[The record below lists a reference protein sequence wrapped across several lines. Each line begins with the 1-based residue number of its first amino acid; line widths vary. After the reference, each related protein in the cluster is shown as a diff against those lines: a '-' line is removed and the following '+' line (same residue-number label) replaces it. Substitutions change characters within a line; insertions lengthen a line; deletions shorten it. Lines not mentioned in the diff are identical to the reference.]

1 MEFGTIHQV
10 DIDEQMR
17 SAYLDYA
24 MSVIVARALPDAR
37 DGLKPVHRRIL
48 YAMYDMGIRSNSAFK
63 KSARIV
69 GEVLGKYH
77 PHGDVSIYDSMAR
90 MAQDFSMRYMLVDGQ
105 GNFGSIDGDSPAA
118 MRYTEARL
126 HAAAEEMLLDIDKNT
141 VDFVDN
147 FDASLKEPA
156 VLPSKLPNLLLNGSS
171 GIAVGMA
178 TSIPPQNLK
187 ELAGAVS
194 YLVDHYETID
204 DVSVDDLMQFVH
216 GPDFPT
222 GGVIVGRESIL
233 QAYSTGRGRLVVRG
247 MAHIEEM
254 KANRFRIV
262 ITEIPYQ
269 INKTSLIERIADLA
283 RTGKMEAISDLR
295 DESDR
300 RGMSIVIELRRG
312 AQPNQVLNQ
321 LYKYTALQ
329 STFSV
334 HILALVDGQPRLL
347 SLKRALQVFI
357 EHRQVIITRRSEF
370 ELEKARNRAHILD
383 GLLIA
388 LANLD
393 DVIKTIRESK
403 DPEVAKERLVSRF
416 NLTEIQA
423 QAILDMQLRR
433 LSALERQKI
442 EDEHKE
448 ILARIEYLLDLLAHP
463 KKILDV
469 IKTDLNTLSEKF
481 GDERR
486 TRIVAEAHE
495 ELKEEDLVADESVL
509 ITFTQR
515 GYIKRVAANLYR
527 TQGRGGRGVSGQ
539 TVRDEDEVV
548 LLVPARTLHTI
559 LFFSD
564 RGKVYSEKA
573 YQIPDAN
580 RTDKGIPIV
589 NILAMDPA
597 ERITA
602 AVSVPN
608 FENGSY
614 FTMATAS
621 GRIKRVALSE
631 FSAVRPSGLI
641 AINLEGKDKLGWVKL
656 TTGKDEIIMVTRRG
670 QSLRI
675 KEGTVRSMGRQAAGV
690 TGINLKPGDQ
700 LASMDVIEPGGKLL
714 VITENGF
721 GKCTKLEEYPTKG
734 RATGGVTTIDQK
746 SMPKIGQIADARVV
760 QDEDD
765 VTMISSGG
773 VMLRLKVKVI
783 SVSGRSTRGFKVMD
797 LGKDSVV
804 ASVARMASKDLLKDE
819 SARSETPQNQ
829 PIAHMKMV
837 EEDQP
842 LVDEDQSSVDE
853 DQPEENS
860 EE

>member
-1 MEFGTIHQV
+1 MDFGTIEQV

-24 MSVIVARALPDAR
+24 MSVIVARALPDAK

-77 PHGDVSIYDSMAR
+77 PHGDASIYDSMAR

-126 HAAAEEMLLDIDKNT
+126 HAAAEEMLFDIDKNT
-141 VDFVDN
+141 VDFIDN
-147 FDASLKEPA
+147 FDGSLQEPL
-156 VLPSKLPNLLLNGSS
+156 VLPAKLPNLLLNGSS

-178 TSIPPQNLK
+178 TSIPPHNLK
-187 ELAGAVS
+187 ELAEATS
-194 YLVDHYETID
+194 YIIDHYDEID
-204 DVSVDDLMQFVH
+204 DISIEDLMKFVK

-222 GGVIVGRESIL
+222 GGVIVGRDSIQ

-254 KANRFRIV
+254 KGNRHQIV

-269 INKTSLIERIADLA
+269 VNKTGLIERIAELA
-283 RTGKMEAISDLR
+283 RGGKLDAISDLR

-300 RGMSIVIELRRG
+300 RGMSVVIELRRG

-334 HILALVDGQPRLL
+334 HLLALVDGQPKLL
-347 SLKRALQVFI
+347 SLKRAIQIYI
-357 EHRQVIITRRSEF
+357 EHRHEIITRRSQY
-370 ELEKARNRAHILD
+370 ELDKARHRAHILD

-393 DVIKTIRESK
+393 DVIMTIRESK
-403 DPEVAKERLVSRF
+403 DPDTAKERLMSRF
-416 NLTEIQA
+416 KLSDVQA

-442 EDEHKE
+442 EDEHRE
-448 ILARIEYLLDLLAHP
+448 VMERIAYLEDLLANP
-463 KKILDV
+463 KKMLGL
-469 IKTDLNTLSEKF
+469 IKDDLNAMAEKY

-486 TRIVAEAHE
+486 TRIVAETHE
-495 ELKEEDLVADESVL
+495 ELREEDLVADEAVL

-539 TVRDEDEVV
+539 TIRDEDEVV
-548 LLVPARTLHTI
+548 LLVPARSLHTL

-564 RGKVYSEKA
+564 KGKVYSEKV

-589 NILAMDPA
+589 NILSMDPS

-608 FENGSY
+608 FENGSC
-614 FTMATAS
+614 FMMATEL
-621 GRIKRVALSE
+621 GRIKRVELSE
-631 FSAVRPSGLI
+631 FSSVRPSGLI
-641 AINLEGKDKLGWVKL
+641 AINLDENDKLGWVKL
-656 TTGKDEIIMVTRRG
+656 TTGQDEIIMVTKRG
-670 QSLRI
+670 QALRI
-675 KEGTVRSMGRQAAGV
+675 KESTVRTMGRQAAGV
-690 TGINLKPGDQ
+690 TGIKLKTGDR

-714 VITENGF
+714 VVTENGF

-734 RATGGVTTIDQK
+734 RATGGVATIDQK
-746 SMPKIGQIADARVV
+746 NLSKIGEITDARVV
-760 QDEDD
+760 QDDDD
-765 VTMISSGG
+765 VTMISSSGI
-773 VMLRLKVKVI
+773 MLRLKVKVI
-783 SVSGRSTRGFKVMD
+783 SMSGRSTRGFKVMD
-797 LGKDSVV
+797 LTKDSIV
-804 ASVARMASKDLLKDE
+804 ASVARMAAKDIIRVEPTKTVEMVFEEQPVVQVEANENEEIDDSEPDE
-819 SARSETPQNQ
+819 NETN
-829 PIAHMKMV
+829 
-837 EEDQP
+837 E
-842 LVDEDQSSVDE
+842 
-853 DQPEENS
+853 
-860 EE
+860 

>member
-1 MEFGTIHQV
+1 MRYNAYSINPIKEESMDFGTIRPV
-10 DIDEQMR
+10 DIDSQMR

-48 YAMYDMGIRSNSAFK
+48 YAMADMGIRSNTAFK

-77 PHGDVSIYDSMAR
+77 PHGDMSIYDAMAR
-90 MAQDFSMRYMLVDGQ
+90 MAQDFSMRYLLVDGQ
-105 GNFGSIDGDSPAA
+105 GNFGSIDGDPPAA

-126 HAAAEEMLLDIDKNT
+126 HSMAEELLADIDKDT

-147 FDASLKEPA
+147 FDGSLKEPV
-156 VLPSKLPNLLLNGSS
+156 VLPSRLPNLLLNGSS

-178 TSIPPQNLK
+178 TSIPPHNLR
-187 ELAGAVS
+187 EIAGAVN
-194 YLVDHYETID
+194 YLIDHYDTID
-204 DVSVDDLMQFVH
+204 EVSIDELMQFVQ

-254 KANRFRIV
+254 KGNRHQII

-269 INKTSLIERIADLA
+269 INKTNLIERIAELA
-283 RTGKMEAISDLR
+283 RTGRLDSISDLR

-300 RGMSIVIELRRG
+300 RGMSIVIELKRG
-312 AQPNQVLNQ
+312 AQPKQVLNQ
-321 LYKYTALQ
+321 IYKYTPLQ

-334 HILALVDGQPRLL
+334 HLLALVDGEPRLL
-347 SLKRALQVFI
+347 SLKRALQI
-357 EHRQVIITRRSEF
+357 HIAHRQNIITRRTKF
-370 ELEKARNRAHILD
+370 ELDKARARAHILD

-388 LANLD
+388 LNNLD
-393 DVIKTIRESK
+393 AVIKTIRESK
-403 DPEVAKERLVSRF
+403 DVETAKE
-416 NLTEIQA
+416 NLISKFSLSDLQA

-433 LSALERQKI
+433 LAALERLKI
-442 EDEHKE
+442 EDEHRDV
-448 ILARIEYLLDLLAHP
+448 LARIAYLEDLLATP
-463 KKILDV
+463 KKILEV
-469 IKTDLNTLSEKF
+469 IKEDINSLTAKF

-486 TRIVAEAHE
+486 TRIVLETHE

-515 GYIKRVAANLYR
+515 GYIKRVAASLYR

-539 TVRDEDEVV
+539 TVRDEDEVI

-580 RTDKGIPIV
+580 RTDRGIPIV
-589 NILAMDPA
+589 NVLSLEAG

-608 FENGSY
+608 FENGLY
-614 FTMATAS
+614 FTLATLS

-631 FSAVRPSGLI
+631 FSSVRPSGLI
-641 AINLEGKDKLGWVKL
+641 AINLDVKDELGWVKL
-656 TTGKDEIIMVTRRG
+656 TSGKDEIIMVTKNG
-670 QSLRI
+670 QALRLPESAI
-675 KEGTVRSMGRQAAGV
+675 RSMGRQAAGV
-690 TGINLKPGDQ
+690 TGIKLKAGDK
-700 LASMDVIEPGGKLL
+700 LASMEVIEPNGKLL
-714 VITENGF
+714 VVTENGF
-721 GKCTKLEEYPTKG
+721 GKRSDLGEYPVKG
-734 RATGGVTTIDQK
+734 RGTGGVTTIDQK
-746 SMPKIGQIADARVV
+746 NLSKIGKIAASRVV
-760 QDEDD
+760 QDEDE

-773 VMLRLKVKVI
+773 IMLRLKVKVI
-783 SVSGRSTRGFKVMD
+783 SMSGRATRGFRIMD
-797 LGKDSVV
+797 LGKEDLV
-804 ASVARMASKDLLKDE
+804 ASVARIAEADLVKAEVKD
-819 SARSETPQNQ
+819 
-829 PIAHMKMV
+829 
-837 EEDQP
+837 
-842 LVDEDQSSVDE
+842 
-853 DQPEENS
+853 
-860 EE
+860 